1 MDLDH
6 HCPTGGLPRPR
17 RTAPFSLL
25 LSALTL
31 SLALPLLPGG
41 SGLARAE
48 AGGYPS
54 RPIRFIVP
62 FGPGSGT
69 DTSARY
75 YARKLQDLA
84 GQPVVVENRA
94 GANGFIAVK
103 QALSAPADGYTVF
116 IGSNSTLA
124 VNAALFRALPYD
136 PVADFTPLS
145 MMMRSPALLL
155 VPAHSPYRSLADL
168 TTAARAAPDAVN
180 YGAGSAGYQLM
191 AELFNEK
198 AAVRTYHVPYKGA
211 ADALTAV
218 ASGTVQMTFAEVT
231 SARELVNGE
240 RVRALA
246 VAAERRV
253 PALPTVPTASEAG
266 LPGFTAYT
274 WVAAMVPAKTPRA
287 ETAKLVQWMTQIGQ
301 MPETREFYERLGA
314 EAMSGGPQQLQAFQR
329 EEILLWKRIATQA
342 GVALQ

>member
-1 MDLDH
+1 MRHDR
-6 HCPTGGLPRPR
+6 CR
-17 RTAPFSLL
+17 RFAIHAALASATLAVPALL
-25 LSALTL
+25 AWP
-31 SLALPLLPGG
+31 A
-41 SGLARAE
+41 AAQ
-48 AGGYPS
+48 AQDYPS
-54 RPIRFIVP
+54 RTLRFIVP

-75 YARKLQDLA
+75 YARKLQELS

-103 QALSAPADGYTVF
+103 QVPSAPADGYTIF

-124 VNAALFRALPYD
+124 VNAALFRQLPYD
-136 PVADFTPLS
+136 PVGDFAPLS

-155 VPAHSPYRSLADL
+155 VPANSPYGTLTDL
-168 TTAARAAPDAVN
+168 VRAARDKPDAVS

-231 SARELVNGE
+231 SARELVKGQ

-246 VAAERRV
+246 VAAEQRV
-253 PALPTVPTASEAG
+253 PSLSDVPTAIEAG
-266 LPGFTAYT
+266 LPEFTAYT
-274 WVAAMVPAKTPRA
+274 WVAAMVSAKTPAA
-287 ETAKLVQWMTQIGQ
+287 ETAKLVEWMTQIGK
-301 MPETREFYERLGA
+301 MAETREFYERLGA

-329 EEILLWKRIATQA
+329 DEIALWQRIARNA
-342 GVALQ
+342 KVPLQ